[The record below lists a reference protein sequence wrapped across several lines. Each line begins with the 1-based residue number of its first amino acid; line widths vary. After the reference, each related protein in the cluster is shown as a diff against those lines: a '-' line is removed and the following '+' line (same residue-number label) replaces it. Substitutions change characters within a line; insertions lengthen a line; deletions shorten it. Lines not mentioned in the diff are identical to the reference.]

1 MHINGAIIILLI
13 EDNILTKVAYKDWPK
28 KLYIFQHTVYLE
40 PFKKKR
46 TDFTIMLQE
55 FLATKIRL

>member
-13 EDNILTKVAYKDWPK
+13 EDNILTEVAYKDWPK

-40 PFKKKR
+40 PFKKR

>member
-13 EDNILTKVAYKDWPK
+13 EDNILTEVAYKDWPK

-40 PFKKKR
+40 PFKKER
-46 TDFTIMLQE
+46 ISP
-55 FLATKIRL
+55 